1 MINNFSPSVNIAI
14 NPVDLSGYF
23 LTSNVQG
30 VFDSVINNY
39 KSGVRSINLIGAYG
53 TGKSSFLSAFS
64 QHLTGNK
71 VFFEASKWSTAHSFE
86 FINIVG
92 EYGSFIELL
101 GKSINATSS
110 KGGDVLKV
118 FQRHVL
124 KRSGQNV
131 SVILIVDEFGK
142 LLEYAAKHDPER
154 ELFFLQQLAEF
165 VNNGGQDVLWLTTL
179 HQDFAGYALDLNKN
193 QRNEWTK
200 VKGRFKEITF
210 SEPVEQLLY
219 LASKRLNADVPSSL
233 EKQFDNLWNSIS
245 SAKVYPLRD
254 FFDKDVA
261 RKLYPLDILSAA
273 VLALSLQQYG
283 QNERSLFSFL
293 NGESAYDLKEF
304 EHSKKSFYKV
314 SQVYDFLN
322 YNLNSFLLSK
332 ANPHYSKWAEI
343 RNALERVEGEFGYDL
358 QMLYQSIIK
367 TIGVFQIFLPGSA
380 RITKQFLIEYLSGDI
395 EQGLV
400 QKAINELEQKFIIR
414 YYHRRERYSLHE
426 VSDVDIDLAL
436 HEAAADVSLANDVV
450 KYLNA
455 YFTFPTI
462 TAKRAY
468 FQYGTPR
475 VFQFKITDNP
485 YVSSIPEGEIDGYI
499 NLIFNPYL
507 DINDIAVAAGR
518 SEEAILYGLFRNS
531 SDIKNSIEE
540 IEKAEIAKEK
550 YKDDRIARR
559 ELDSIIDAQKNLLS
573 HYVLHSLYDNNVVQW
588 FYRDRIIDFVENNR
602 DFNGLLSDVCEDV
615 YSNQPIFRSEI
626 VNKSKLSPAASTAR
640 KDLFRAIIEHPAD
653 DCLAITGFPPQK
665 SIYFSLLRETGIHH
679 LTTSGWVLDQPE
691 AVIDNCNFLPL
702 FAACDEF
709 VQTTIGAKRNIS
721 ELYDMLSR
729 RPFKLKRGFLDFWI
743 PIYLL
748 IKRENFA
755 MYGENGFITDM
766 DGEVLELLVKRPKEY
781 AIKAFDTE
789 GIRIDLFN
797 QYRMMLSLDPAVQTS
812 TDSFIQTVVP
822 YIKFYKGLPPYVKHT
837 KRISRQAQKVR
848 QALTNATDPEVLFFE
863 DFPAALGFD
872 ILQLNKSPELL
883 KAFSETL
890 MGVMREL
897 RSAYDDL
904 LNRFE
909 GIINALWNQSFEFS
923 QYKDKLR
930 ARYQLTLK
938 HYLLLPYQKTFYDR
952 ICSPLEQRNAWLS
965 SVAQAVLG
973 KTLENINDE
982 EELKLFDR
990 FIQIIHELDNLND
1003 FDKHKVDLETEN
1015 ALKLEI
1021 TIPGQQGN
1029 SRLIRMPKEK
1039 GKKQHALEEQ
1049 LNAIIHRENQVTRI
1063 AILAEMLRKELEN
1076 NEE

>member
-1 MINNFSPSVNIAI
+1 MTSNFSPSVNISI
-14 NPVDLSGYF
+14 NPIDLAGYF

-64 QHLTGNK
+64 QHLAGNK
-71 VFFEASKWSTAHSFE
+71 VFFEAGKWSSLKKFE
-86 FINIVG
+86 FINVVG
-92 EYGSFIELL
+92 EYSSFIQLL
-101 GKSINATSS
+101 GTTLNTDSEKS
-110 KGGDVLKV
+110 G
-118 FQRHVL
+118 HVL
-124 KRSGQNV
+124 KAFQEYIVQRTQQKV
-131 SVILIVDEFGK
+131 SVVLIVDEFGK
-142 LLEYAAKHDPER
+142 LLEYAAKNDPER

-193 QRNEWTK
+193 QRNEWIK

-210 SEPVEQLLY
+210 NEPVEQLIY
-219 LASKRLNADVPSSL
+219 LASEQLNSNVPVVL
-233 EKQFDNLWNSIS
+233 EKQFAQLWDSIS
-245 SAKVYPLRD
+245 NAKVYPLRD
-254 FFDKDVA
+254 FFDIDVA

-273 VLALSLQQYG
+273 ILALSLQQYG

-293 NGESAYDLKEF
+293 KGESAYDLREF
-304 EHSKKSFYKV
+304 SQNKKAFYKV

-343 RNALERVEGEFGYDL
+343 RNALERVEGEFGYQL
-358 QMLYQSIIK
+358 QNLYQGVIK
-367 TIGVFQIFLPGSA
+367 TIGLFQIFLPGSA
-380 RITKQFLIEYLSGDI
+380 RISRQFLIEYLGVDK
-395 EQGLV
+395 EKDV
-400 QKAINELEQKFIIR
+400 VDKAISDLEQKFIIR
-414 YYHRRERYSLHE
+414 YYNRRGRYSLHE

-436 HEAAADVSLANDVV
+436 HEAASEVSLANDVV

-455 YFTFPTI
+455 YFAFPTI

-468 FQYGTPR
+468 FHYGTPR

-485 YVSSIPEGEIDGYI
+485 YVSSVPEGEIDGYI

-507 DINDIAVAAGR
+507 ESDDIAAVASR
-518 SEEAILYGLFRNS
+518 NEEAILYGLFRNAN
-531 SDIKNSIEE
+531 DIKNSIEE
-540 IEKAEIAKEK
+540 IEKAEIAKDK

-573 HYVLHSLYDNNVVQW
+573 HYVLHSLYDDNIVQW
-588 FYRDRIIDFVENNR
+588 FYRDREIDFVQNNR
-602 DFNGLLSDVCEDV
+602 DFNGLLSDICEEV
-615 YSNQPIFRSEI
+615 YVNQPIFRSEI

-640 KDLFRAIIEHPAD
+640 KDLFKGIIEHSAD
-653 DCLAITGFPPQK
+653 DFLGITGFPPQK

-679 LTTSGWVLDQPE
+679 LAASGWVIDQPE
-691 AVIDNCNFLPL
+691 VDNCNFLPL
-702 FAACDEF
+702 FQACDEF
-709 VQTTIGAKRNIS
+709 VQTTIGAKRSLS
-721 ELYDMLSR
+721 ELYDKLSK

-748 IKRENFA
+748 IKRDDFA
-755 MYGENGFITDM
+755 MYGEKGFITDL
-766 DGEVLELLVKRPKEY
+766 DGEVLELLIKRPKEY

-797 QYRMMLSLDPAVQTS
+797 QYRIMLSLDPASQTS

-822 YIKFYKGLPPYVKHT
+822 YIKFYKGLHPYVKHT

-848 QALTNATDPEVLFFE
+848 QALTNATDPEILFFE
-863 DFPAALGFD
+863 DFPRALGFD
-872 ILQLNKSPELL
+872 IVQLHKSPELL
-883 KAFSETL
+883 KDFSEKL
-890 MGVMREL
+890 MAVMREL

-909 GIINALWNQSFEFS
+909 RVINTLWNQDLEFS
-923 QYKDKLR
+923 QYKDRLR

-938 HYLLLPYQKTFYDR
+938 HYLLLPYQRTFYDR

-965 SVAQAVLG
+965 SVAQAVIG
-973 KTLENINDE
+973 KTLENITDE
-982 EELKLFDR
+982 DELKLFDK
-990 FIQIIHELDNLND
+990 FIQIIHEMDNLND
-1003 FDKHKVDLETEN
+1003 FDKHNVDLETEK
-1015 ALKLEI
+1015 ALRLEI
-1021 TIPGQQGN
+1021 TIPGQKG
-1029 SRLIRMPKEK
+1029 SHRLIRMPKEK
-1039 GKKQHALEEQ
+1039 VMSQDALEEKM
-1049 LNAIIHRENQVTRI
+1049 NALIQQEDQFTRI
-1063 AILAEMLRKELEN
+1063 AILAEMLRKELEKN
-1076 NEE
+1076 GE